1 MKRQMLICLCI
12 SMLVVG
18 KGVVIKMDVVRLGNE
33 VIVFEIV
40 FENVSKMTI

>member
-1 MKRQMLICLCI
+1 
-12 SMLVVG
+12 MLVVG